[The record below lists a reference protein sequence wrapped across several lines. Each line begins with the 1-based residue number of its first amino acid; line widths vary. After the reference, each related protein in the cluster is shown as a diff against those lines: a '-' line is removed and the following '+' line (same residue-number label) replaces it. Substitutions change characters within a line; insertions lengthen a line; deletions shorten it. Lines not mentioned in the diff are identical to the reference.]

1 MQFWCVIIIPIVV
14 CTLVFRWRNNSSSLV
29 GCPPNMGLK
38 SLGGGGAMDGAMKES
53 RGEFQDYPGMEE
65 EQPPLISGNLSDIAR

>member
-1 MQFWCVIIIPIVV
+1 MEEQQQRFGGMSPEHQQVV
-14 CTLVFRWRNNSSSLV
+14 PGSGGPLHAGS
-29 GCPPNMGLK
+29 PPVN
-38 SLGGGGAMDGAMKES
+38 EN

>member
-1 MQFWCVIIIPIVV
+1 MEEQQQQF
-14 CTLVFRWRNNSSSLV
+14 
-29 GCPPNMGLK
+29 
-38 SLGGGGAMDGAMKES
+38 GGMSPEHGAQISGGPMDGAPHGMKES